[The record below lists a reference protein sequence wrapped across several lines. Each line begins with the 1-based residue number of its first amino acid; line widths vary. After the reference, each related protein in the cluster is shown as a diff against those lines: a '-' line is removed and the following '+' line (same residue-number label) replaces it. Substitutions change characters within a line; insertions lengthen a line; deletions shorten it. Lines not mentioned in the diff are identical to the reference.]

1 MMNKLIL
8 IISVAIFSCQFA
20 QSQNIVVLPER
31 FKESR
36 VLIVNSAEF
45 RKAVSD
51 NANLRQQLDEE
62 IAIRQ
67 KFSVEVDK
75 QVVKN
80 NEVQNEMV
88 QKITKLN
95 ETILKK
101 DKTIIGQELSILWH
115 RVVIAGLTLSI
126 EAYFFAKFYFRLP
139 I

>member
-1 MMNKLIL
+1 MNKLIL

-20 QSQNIVVLPER
+20 QTQNIVVLPER

-36 VLIVNSAEF
+36 VLIVNSVEF

-51 NANLRQQLDEE
+51 NEDLRQQLDEE

-88 QKITKLN
+88 LKITRLN

-101 DKTIIGQELSILWH
+101 DKTIVGQELSILWH

-126 EAYFFAKFYFRLP
+126 AAYFFAKFYFRLP